1 MSAFR
6 SSEKSRL
13 MKRADT
19 LLTPFL
25 KNSGI
30 QDGVKLSAMRAQWHH
45 LFSKPL
51 SYHILPFRFSQGE
64 LLLNVDSHV
73 WLQELNFLKRDIVK
87 KLAPYGVRTVRFRIG
102 KTQREPE
109 SRVGNGDVK
118 KPTYR
123 QLTSTELSYIEET
136 VSGLPD
142 EELRRTVRTILEKAI
157 ATGRTK
163 IALR

>member
-1 MSAFR
+1 
-6 SSEKSRL
+6 

-19 LLTPFL
+19 LLAPFL

-30 QDGVKLSAMRAQWHH
+30 QDGVKLAAMQAQWYH
-45 LFSKPL
+45 LFSEPL

-87 KLAPYGVRTVRFRIG
+87 KLSAYGVRTVRFRIG
-102 KTQREPE
+102 KTR
-109 SRVGNGDVK
+109 SRSAGRLRTGCDK
-118 KPTYR
+118 GITYR
-123 QLTSTELSYIEET
+123 KLTADELSYIEET

-142 EELRRTVRTILEKAI
+142 EQLRRTVRIILEKAI

>member
-1 MSAFR
+1 
-6 SSEKSRL
+6 

-30 QDGVKLSAMRAQWHH
+30 QDGVKLAAMQAQWYH

-51 SYHILPFRFSQGE
+51 SNHILPFRFSRGE
-64 LLLNVDSHV
+64 LIVNVDSHV
-73 WLQELNFLKRDIVK
+73 WLQELTFLKRDIVK
-87 KLAPYGVRTVRFRIG
+87 KLTPYGVKTVRFRIG
-102 KTQREPE
+102 KTQSKAGSGLR
-109 SRVGNGDVK
+109 NGGGK
-118 KPTYR
+118 RTQYR
-123 QLTSTELSYIEET
+123 KLTAAELSYIEET

-142 EELRRTVRTILEKAI
+142 EQLQRTVRTILEKAI

-163 IALR
+163 ISLR

>member
-1 MSAFR
+1 
-6 SSEKSRL
+6 

-30 QDGVKLSAMRAQWHH
+30 QDGVKLAAMQAQWHL

-64 LLLNVDSHV
+64 LILHVDSHV

-87 KLAPYGVRTVRFRIG
+87 KLSSYGVRTVRFRIG
-102 KTQREPE
+102 KTE
-109 SRVGNGDVK
+109 SQPGSRLRNGGVK
-118 KPTYR
+118 GTKYR
-123 QLTSTELSYIEET
+123 KLTSTELSYIDET
-136 VSGLPD
+136 VSALPD

-163 IALR
+163 ITLR

>member
-1 MSAFR
+1 
-6 SSEKSRL
+6 

-25 KNSGI
+25 KSSGI
-30 QDGVKLSAMRAQWHH
+30 QDGVKLAAMRAQWHH

-64 LLLNVDSHV
+64 LILNVDSHV

-87 KLAPYGVRTVRFRIG
+87 KLSPYGVRTVRLRIG
-102 KTQREPE
+102 KTQ
-109 SRVGNGDVK
+109 SKTGNRLRNGGVK
-118 KPTYR
+118 STTYR
-123 QLTSTELSYIEET
+123 ELTSTELSYIEAT
-136 VSGLPD
+136 VSSLPD
-142 EELRRTVRTILEKAI
+142 EQLRRTVRTILEKAI